1 MTAAMIERRLALAA
15 GTAALFAPRVLR
27 AQAQQ
32 TPMPATEITVQY
44 AQPFI
49 FKESYDALAAEFAR
63 REPNIRINWVTT
75 PNYEEGMQ
83 LILRQAATNL
93 TVDLSYQGFNRLRIF
108 AERQIAQD
116 LLPLIRREGEPAALG
131 YSPGILALGHFGGF
145 QSGLGYAA
153 SNPIMYFNADL
164 VRRAGGNPDA
174 MPTTWDAVFDLSR
187 RIKALGGGVEGMF
200 YAWPGDDWMFSALL
214 FGHGGRMLSEDERD
228 IAFAGPEGLGAL
240 RTLDRMVK
248 EGQMPNLTREAAQQ
262 AFAAGRLGM
271 FFWTTAALRG
281 TIQQVGRNFE
291 LRTEIMP
298 VIDRERGRL
307 PTGGAAGMLVAR
319 DAQKREAAW
328 RFLRFST
335 SAEGTTIMVQN
346 TGYVP
351 MNQIA
356 IDDPRF
362 LAEFYR
368 QNPLFQAATR
378 QVSIMIPWY
387 AFPGANSVRVTQ
399 TMVDQQ
405 ARIVEQRATPEVV
418 LADMAAEVRRLL
430 PRPRG

>member
-1 MTAAMIERRLALAA
+1 M
-15 GTAALFAPRVLR
+15 
-27 AQAQQ
+27 
-32 TPMPATEITVQY
+32 
-44 AQPFI
+44 
-49 FKESYDALAAEFAR
+49 
-63 REPNIRINWVTT
+63 
-75 PNYEEGMQ
+75 
-83 LILRQAATNL
+83 
-93 TVDLSYQGFNRLRIF
+93 
-108 AERQIAQD
+108 
-116 LLPLIRREGEPAALG
+116 G
-131 YSPGILALGHFGGF
+131 YSPNILSLAHFGGF
-145 QSGLGYAA
+145 QSGLAYAA

-174 MPTTWDAVFDLSR
+174 MPTDWPGIFQLSQ
-187 RIKALGGGVEGMF
+187 RIRALGGGTEGMW

-240 RTLDRMVK
+240 RLLDRMVK
-248 EGQMPNLTREAAQQ
+248 EGGMPNLARDAAQQ

-281 TIQQVGRNFE
+281 TMQQVGRNFE
-291 LRTEIMP
+291 LRTTVMP
-298 VIDRERGRL
+298 VINAERGRL
-307 PTGGAAGMLVAR
+307 PTGGAAGMLIAR
-319 DAQKREAAW
+319 DAAKREAAW
-328 RFLRFST
+328 KFLRFST
-335 SAEGTTIMVQN
+335 SAEGTTLMVQN

-351 MNQIA
+351 TNQLA
-356 IDDPRF
+356 IDEPRW

-378 QVSIMIPWY
+378 QANIMIPWY

-405 ARIVEQRATPEVV
+405 ARIVEQRATPEQV
-418 LADMAAEVRRLL
+418 LAEMASEVRRLL

>member
-1 MTAAMIERRLALAA
+1 MQIERRALAA
-15 GTAALFAPRVLR
+15 ATAALFTPHVLR
-27 AQAQQ
+27 AQQAV
-32 TPMPATEITVQY
+32 EITVHY
-44 AQPFI
+44 AQPVI
-49 FKESYDALAAEFAR
+49 FKESYDAIAAAFAR

-93 TVDLSYQGFNRLRIF
+93 SVDLSYQGFNRLRLF
-108 AERQIAQD
+108 AERGIAQD
-116 LLPLIRREGEPAALG
+116 VMPLLRAEGDPNAMG
-131 YSPGILALGHFGGF
+131 YSPNMLALAHFGGF
-145 QSGLGYAA
+145 QSGLAYAA
-153 SNPIMYFNADL
+153 SNPIMYYNADL

-174 MPTTWDAVFDLSR
+174 MPTNWDGVFQLSQ
-187 RIKALGGGVEGMF
+187 RIRALGGGTEGMW
-200 YAWPGDDWMFSALL
+200 YAWSGDDWMFSALL

-248 EGQMPNLTREAAQQ
+248 EGGMPNLARDAAQQ

-281 TIQQVGRNFE
+281 TMQQVGRNFE
-291 LRTEIMP
+291 LRTTVMP
-298 VIDRERGRL
+298 VIDAQRGRL
-307 PTGGAAGMLVAR
+307 PTGGAAGMLIAR
-319 DAQKREAAW
+319 DAAKREAAW
-328 RFLRFST
+328 KFLRFST
-335 SAEGTTIMVQN
+335 SAEGTTLMVQN

-351 MNQIA
+351 TNQLA
-356 IDDPRF
+356 IDEPRW
-362 LAEFYR
+362 LEEFYR

-378 QVSIMIPWY
+378 QATIMIPWY

-405 ARIVEQRATPEVV
+405 ARIVEQRATPEQV
-418 LADMAAEVRRLL
+418 LAEMATEVRRLL

>member
-1 MTAAMIERRLALAA
+1 MQIKRRALAA
-15 GTAALFAPRVLR
+15 SAVLFTPHVLR
-27 AQAQQ
+27 AQQNV
-32 TPMPATEITVQY
+32 EITVHY
-44 AQPFI
+44 AQPVI
-49 FKESYDALAAEFAR
+49 FKESYDAIAAAFAR

-93 TVDLSYQGFNRLRIF
+93 TVDLSYQGFNRLRLF
-108 AERQIAQD
+108 AERGIAQD
-116 LLPLIRREGEPAALG
+116 LMPLLRAEGDPAALG
-131 YSPGILALGHFGGF
+131 YSPNILSLAHFGGF
-145 QSGLGYAA
+145 QSGLAYAA
-153 SNPIMYFNADL
+153 SNPIMFYNADL

-174 MPTTWDAVFDLSR
+174 MPTDWPGIFQLASR
-187 RIKALGGGVEGMF
+187 IRALGGGTEGLW

-240 RTLDRMVK
+240 GMLDRMVK
-248 EGQMPNLTREAAQQ
+248 EGGMPNLARDAAQQ

-281 TIQQVGRNFE
+281 TMQQVGRNFE
-291 LRTEIMP
+291 LRTTVMP
-298 VIDRERGRL
+298 VIDPQRGRL
-307 PTGGAAGMLVAR
+307 PTGGAAGMLIAR
-319 DAQKREAAW
+319 DAAKREAAW
-328 RFLRFST
+328 KFLRFST
-335 SAEGTTIMVQN
+335 SAEGTALMVQN

-351 MNQIA
+351 TNQLA
-356 IDDPRF
+356 IDDPRW

-378 QVSIMIPWY
+378 QANIMIPWY

-405 ARIVEQRATPEVV
+405 ARIVEQRATPEQV
-418 LADMAAEVRRLL
+418 LADMASEVRRLL